1 MHPAFSVIFFTTA
14 SGAGYGLITL
24 MAILQASGLLPPDPQ
39 VGWVGFGIG
48 FTLITIGLLT
58 STFHLGHPE
67 RAWRAISQWRS
78 SWLSREGVFAILA
91 YIPTGAYAIG
101 WIFLD
106 WRDDLFILTGMVGAM
121 LCMQTVHCTAM
132 IYASLKTIRAWSNGW
147 TAIVYFSISIFTGA
161 LLVNAIASVFG
172 YWHPTMFWITT
183 GSIAVAGVA
192 KMQYWRF
199 IDRNPSESTA
209 ETATG
214 IKGHI
219 RLLESPHTQENYL
232 QKEMGYKIARKHAA
246 KLRQLAIAAGF
257 VAPVLLI
264 TLANT
269 SVPATAAALSVLAVP
284 VAAIGVLI
292 ERWLFFAEAKHVVTL
307 YYGETTA

>member
-1 MHPAFSVIFFTTA
+1 MHPALSVIFFTTA

-24 MAILQASGLLPPDPQ
+24 MAILQASKILPPDPQ
-39 VGWVGFGIG
+39 VGWAGFGIG

-78 SWLSREGVFAILA
+78 SWLSREGVFAILT

-132 IYASLKTIRAWSNGW
+132 IYASLKTIRAWANGW

-172 YWHPTMFWITT
+172 YWHPAMFWITT
-183 GSIAVAGVA
+183 GAIAVAGVA
-192 KMQYWRF
+192 KMHYWRF

-232 QKEMGYKIARKHAA
+232 QKEMGFKVARKHAA

>member
-24 MAILQASGLLPPDPQ
+24 MAILQASKILPPDPQ
-39 VGWVGFGIG
+39 VGWVGFGIA
-48 FTLITIGLLT
+48 FALITIGLLT

-78 SWLSREGVFAILA
+78 SWLSREGLLAILT

-121 LCMQTVHCTAM
+121 LCVQTVYCTAM
-132 IYASLKTIRAWSNGW
+132 IYASLKTIRAWANVW
-147 TAIVYFSISIFTGA
+147 TAIGYLSISIFTGA

-172 YWHPTMFWITT
+172 YWHPAMFWITT
-183 GSIAVAGVA
+183 VAIAVAGVA

-199 IDRNPSESTA
+199 IDRNPSKSTA

-219 RLLESPHTQENYL
+219 KLLESPHTQENYL

-257 VAPVLLI
+257 VAPILLI

-284 VAAIGVLI
+284 TALIGVLI